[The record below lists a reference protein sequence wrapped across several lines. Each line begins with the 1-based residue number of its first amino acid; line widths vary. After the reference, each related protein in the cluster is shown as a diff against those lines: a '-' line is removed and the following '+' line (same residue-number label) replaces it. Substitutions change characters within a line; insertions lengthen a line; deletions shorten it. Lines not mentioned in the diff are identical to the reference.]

1 MVLIGRLE
9 YFRILHRFREDIH
22 FKQQKKSAVSLT
34 YGEVKEIALV
44 DKLSHLYFLCRNFMP
59 SCARDN
65 DKATMF

>member
-1 MVLIGRLE
+1 MVLFGRLE
-9 YFRILHRFREDIH
+9 YFRIWHRFRGDIH
-22 FKQQKKSAVSLT
+22 FNFFYPAVSLT

-65 DKATMF
+65 DKATTF